1 MKHSP
6 HTLSEFDPELI
17 RVGATVKQMREMRG
31 MTQDQL
37 ANAALLSR
45 SYLANIEAGR
55 KKPSMKA
62 IARLADALHV
72 PQISIIGP
80 EPDQPTQP
88 ERTTHK

>member
-6 HTLSEFDPELI
+6 HTLSEFNPELV
-17 RVGATVKQMREMRG
+17 RVGATVSEMRQMRG

-62 IARLADALHV
+62 IARIATALHV
-72 PQISIIGP
+72 PQISLIAHA
-80 EPDQPTQP
+80 EDAA
-88 ERTTHK
+88 

>member
-1 MKHSP
+1 MKHLP
-6 HTLSEFDPELI
+6 HTLSEFNPELV
-17 RVGATVKQMREMRG
+17 RVGATVSEMRQMRG

-62 IARLADALHV
+62 IARIATALRV
-72 PQISIIGP
+72 PQISLIAHA
-80 EPDQPTQP
+80 EDAA
-88 ERTTHK
+88 

>member
-6 HTLSEFDPELI
+6 HTFSEFDPELV
-17 RVGATVKQMREMRG
+17 RVGATVSEMRQMRG

-55 KKPSMKA
+55 KRPSMKA
-62 IARLADALHV
+62 IARIATALHV
-72 PQISIIGP
+72 PQISLIAHA
-80 EPDQPTQP
+80 EDAA
-88 ERTTHK
+88 